1 MSSRLPVRLPAAAP
15 ASVAAAA
22 PVATLIPPGTAAP
35 WALRMMLLVALVFA
49 LREAQPLLAPVV
61 IAVVLTFVFAPA
73 VRWLRRRGV
82 PEYAGAALLVVT
94 LLGTTF
100 GLASS
105 LARPATEWWDRLPT
119 TVTQLLGQ
127 FDRVRAA
134 IPGLAPPPP
143 QPAPPPARA
152 GARAS
157 AAASNPPPA
166 PPADPVKERLASEGM
181 ALTGKLLG
189 HSVTVVLSV
198 AATLILLY
206 FLLASEHWML
216 SRCVEAIPRRRT
228 RAIVLGGV
236 RAAQREIGQ
245 YLVALGCINAGAG
258 VITGLGLWAVGLPNP
273 TLWGAVVA
281 VLCFV
286 PYLGPMAIMAMLLL
300 AGMMTFTEL
309 PQMLAPFGVFAAIHA
324 FESNVFSPWVV
335 GRRLSL
341 SPISVFLSVMFWG
354 WVWGIAGALI
364 SVPLLIALRT
374 VCRRRRGLRLL
385 SRFLE
390 GDQRELPTLRAL
402 LRPRRAAVRPRA

>member
-1 MSSRLPVRLPAAAP
+1 MSNRAPVTQPAP
-15 ASVAAAA
+15 ASVPIVLPA
-22 PVATLIPPGTAAP
+22 VSHAP
-35 WALRMMLLVALVFA
+35 WALRLVLVVALVFA

-61 IAVVLTFVFAPA
+61 IAVVLTFVLAPA

-82 PEYAGAALLVVT
+82 PEVAGAALLVVA
-94 LLGTTF
+94 LVATTVT
-100 GLASS
+100 LASS
-105 LARPATEWWDRLPT
+105 LARPAAEWWEKAPS
-119 TVTQLLGQ
+119 TVAQLLAQ

-143 QPAPPPARA
+143 QPPVPARA
-152 GARAS
+152 TGRPGT
-157 AAASNPPPA
+157 AAATPPPA
-166 PPADPVKERLASEGM
+166 PPADPVKERLASEGV

-189 HSVTVVLSV
+189 HSATVALSV
-198 AATLILLY
+198 AATVILLY

-216 SRCVEAIPRRRT
+216 SRYVEAIPRRRT
-228 RAIVLGGV
+228 RALMLGGV
-236 RAAQREIGQ
+236 RAAQREIGR
-245 YLVALGCINAGAG
+245 YLVALGCINVGAG
-258 VITGLGLWAVGLPNP
+258 FITGFGLWAVGLPNP

-286 PYLGPMAIMAMLLL
+286 PYIGPMAIMAMLLL
-300 AGMMTFTEL
+300 AGMMTFDAL
-309 PQMLAPFGVFAAIHA
+309 PAMLAPFAIFAAIHA

-335 GRRLSL
+335 GRRLAL

-364 SVPLLIALRT
+364 AVPLLIALRT

-390 GDQRELPTLRAL
+390 GDQRELPTLRSL
-402 LRPRRAAVRPRA
+402 VRPRRPAARTRA

>member
-1 MSSRLPVRLPAAAP
+1 MSNRLPARPPAAVP
-15 ASVAAAA
+15 ATVSASA
-22 PVATLIPPGTAAP
+22 PVATSIPSGTAAP
-35 WALRMMLLVALVFA
+35 WALRTTLLVALVFA

-82 PEYAGAALLVVT
+82 PEYAGAGLLVIT
-94 LLGTTF
+94 LLAATF

-105 LARPATEWWDRLPT
+105 LARPATEWWDKLPT

-127 FDRVRAA
+127 FDRVRTA
-134 IPGLAPPPP
+134 IPGLAPPQA
-143 QPAPPPARA
+143 QPLPAARA
-152 GARAS
+152 GTRAG

-189 HSVTVVLSV
+189 HSVTVTLSV

-258 VITGLGLWAVGLPNP
+258 LITGLGLWAVGLPNP

-286 PYLGPMAIMAMLLL
+286 PYLGPMAIMVMLLL

-309 PQMLAPFGVFAAIHA
+309 PQMLAPFGVFAVIHA
-324 FESNVFSPWVV
+324 LESNVFSPWVV

-341 SPISVFLSVMFWG
+341 SPISVFLSVLFWG

-402 LRPRRAAVRPRA
+402 LRPRRAVIRTRA

>member
-1 MSSRLPVRLPAAAP
+1 MSNRLPVRSPTAAP
-15 ASVAAAA
+15 AVPASA
-22 PVATLIPPGTAAP
+22 PIATLVPPGTAAP

-82 PEYAGAALLVVT
+82 PEYAGAGLLVLT
-94 LLGTTF
+94 LLATTF

-105 LARPATEWWDRLPT
+105 LARPATEWWDKLPT

-134 IPGLAPPPP
+134 IPGLAPPQP
-143 QPAPPPARA
+143 QPAPPARA
-152 GARAS
+152 GTRAGT
-157 AAASNPPPA
+157 AASNPPPT

-189 HSVTVVLSV
+189 HSVTVALSV

-258 VITGLGLWAVGLPNP
+258 LITDLGLWAVGLPNP

-286 PYLGPMAIMAMLLL
+286 PYLGPMAIMVMLLL

-309 PQMLAPFGVFAAIHA
+309 PQMLAPFGVFAVIHA
-324 FESNVFSPWVV
+324 LESNVFSPWVV

-402 LRPRRAAVRPRA
+402 LRPRRPVVRTRA